1 MPKHIDEERNATLD
15 KCDQC
20 GSQLSD
26 AVVVRSRVIEDI
38 PEIKPK
44 VIKYNIERRY
54 CPNCKKMK
62 EVKVAEALQN
72 ARFSLKVMQIPI

>member
-54 CPNCKKMK
+54 CP
-62 EVKVAEALQN
+62 
-72 ARFSLKVMQIPI
+72 S